1 MEAFGS
7 RCFEHTA
14 KFDFDL
20 RARSKDYEDALLWL
34 EDAGMIHRIISVSKP
49 GMPLSAYGEPN
60 AFKVYACD
68 CGLLRK
74 LAQLPGTVV
83 VDPTANYTEFK
94 GAMAENAILQALTGM
109 CDDRVPYYWTSEGKA
124 EIEFLIQYGNEIIP
138 IEVKAEN
145 CVSGHSIAVHND
157 KYHPSNGI
165 RYSFLNVQRNDGLL
179 SCPAPLAEWS
189 LDWLA

>member
-1 MEAFGS
+1 MNWKDGSKRKPILLEGVRQIGKTWAMEEFGS

-14 KFDFDL
+14 KFDFD
-20 RARSKDYEDALLWL
+20 RQ
-34 EDAGMIHRIISVSKP
+34 P
-49 GMPLSAYGEPN
+49 EPK

-74 LAQLPGTVV
+74 LARLPGSVV

-94 GAMAENAILQALTGM
+94 GAMAENAILQALTGI
-109 CDDRVPYYWTSEGKA
+109 CDDRVPYYWTSDGKA

-145 CVSGHSIAVHND
+145 CVSGHSIAVYND
-157 KYHPSNGI
+157 MYYPSNRI
-165 RYSFLNVQRNDGLL
+165 RYSFLNLQRNDGLL

-189 LDWLA
+189 LGWLA